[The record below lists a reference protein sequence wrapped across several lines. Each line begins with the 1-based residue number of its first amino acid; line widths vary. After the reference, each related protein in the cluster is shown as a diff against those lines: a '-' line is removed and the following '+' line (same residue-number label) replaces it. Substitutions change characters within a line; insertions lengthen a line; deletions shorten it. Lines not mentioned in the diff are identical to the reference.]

1 MTKTI
6 IIESMTETALDVM
19 DEKQML
25 MNDEIKH
32 PAIFILGAKGVG
44 KSTLGNMLLGSYSE
58 VNVSPVFPISDRDYD
73 DEKEEIYRTAELNIK
88 GEKYTI
94 IDTIGIPESESNSTD
109 IWNKLKEV
117 EKKATNIQAYIFVL
131 EGGRLTQHEL
141 LFIHQLFTRYPKSRT
156 IVVFTK
162 VRKALILSVTEMK
175 KTFNTQISTLLQS
188 INDRWLVMPSLDI
201 FGNNE
206 GKTVIA
212 SFVDDLK
219 KLILTIEGK
228 GGVKKDK
235 LKGGTTRGIKPKGTG
250 LAKKFC
256 YSFILVFFI
265 TAIIIIIL
273 ISIHKLIVK

>member
-1 MTKTI
+1 
-6 IIESMTETALDVM
+6 MTETALDVM